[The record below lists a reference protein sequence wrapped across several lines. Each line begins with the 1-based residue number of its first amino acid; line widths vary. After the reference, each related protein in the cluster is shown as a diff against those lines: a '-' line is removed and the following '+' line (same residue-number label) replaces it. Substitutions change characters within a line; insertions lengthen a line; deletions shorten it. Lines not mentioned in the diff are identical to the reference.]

1 MKSRCCITILL
12 LALPGLSIHISRGQS
27 ATDQAKE
34 LDQASELS
42 AQVVKLYEAKKF
54 EEALPLAKRALEIR
68 QRLLPAGSPLIES
81 TLINLGEL
89 YLVLKKDSEAEKTFQ
104 QALTVAESQTG
115 GDQIAIS
122 RLLDTLAFLRI
133 RKHDFPHADPFLLRS
148 LEIKE
153 EVLGPT
159 HSQTIEAM
167 KDYACLEISNRSQEN
182 PLVKDKNER
191 RALLRSRAF
200 CWLGELTG
208 DCSLKAK
215 VQTNDVMNGKAL
227 VLVTPGY
234 PSTARAKHLSGAAF
248 VAILIDRE
256 GNVNAARSVCGG
268 YLELNTA
275 SVEAA
280 RRSKFSPTKMNNEPV
295 PATGLIIYRF
305 IAQ

>member
-1 MKSRCCITILL
+1 MTIVLL
-12 LALPGLSIHISRGQS
+12 GLFAVSIHVSHGQS
-27 ATDQAKE
+27 ATDQTKE
-34 LDQASELS
+34 LEQATDLS

-54 EEALPLAKRALEIR
+54 EEALPLAKRILEIR
-68 QRLLPAGSPLIES
+68 QRLLPAGSPLIGS

-104 QALTVAESQTG
+104 QALTIADSKPG
-115 GDQIAIS
+115 GDQIAIT

-133 RKHDFPHADPFLLRS
+133 RKHDFPHADPLLRRS

-153 EVLGPT
+153 AVLGPT
-159 HSQTIEAM
+159 HPQTIEAM
-167 KDYACLEISNRSQEN
+167 KDYACLEIRNRSEEN
-182 PLVKDKNER
+182 LLVKDKDES
-191 RALLRSRAF
+191 RALMRARAF
-200 CWLGELTG
+200 CWLGDLTG

-215 VQTNDVMNGKAL
+215 IQTNDVLNGKAL

-234 PSTARAKHLSGAAF
+234 PSTARAKHLAGTAFIAA
-248 VAILIDRE
+248 LIDKD
-256 GNVNAARSVCGG
+256 GNVQAARSVCGG
-268 YLELNTA
+268 YAELNTA

-280 RRSKFSPTKMNNEPV
+280 RRSKFSPTKLNNEPV